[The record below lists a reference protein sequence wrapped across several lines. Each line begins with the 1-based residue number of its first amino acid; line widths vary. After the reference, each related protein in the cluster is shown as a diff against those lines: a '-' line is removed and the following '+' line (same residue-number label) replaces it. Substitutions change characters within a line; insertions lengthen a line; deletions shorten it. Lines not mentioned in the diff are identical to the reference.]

1 MVRFMNN
8 FNYNNCNLRIEV
20 SSVSEPI
27 PLPTWQIILCFM
39 SVRLIADFFISYLLL
54 VV

>member
-8 FNYNNCNLRIEV
+8 FNYNNYNITIEV
-20 SSVSEPI
+20 SSVSQPI
-27 PLPTWQIILCFM
+27 PLPIWQIILCFM
-39 SVRLIADFFISYLLL
+39 NVRLIADFFISYLLL